1 MASISTAPDGNLT
14 IQFLLDGKRRTVW
27 LGKMKPE
34 AADKIKTNLQFII
47 EDKEQGEAHSA
58 ELVKWIRG
66 LGDKMHGKL
75 AKKGLFPA
83 RASAKQTTLL
93 AWIDRCIEKRTDVKP
108 ATKEIWRQGKKGLI
122 DFYGADRPLTAIT
135 GGEADD
141 YKLKL
146 IADKLAPYTV
156 SKRLQFA
163 NKVFISAV
171 DHELLLKNPFS
182 KVKIKKTMKDR
193 KRFISAEDTRKLI
206 DSCPDQDWRLIVSL
220 ARWGGL
226 RCPSEVL
233 SVTWADID
241 WDRSRVRVTSP
252 KTEHHVGKDH
262 RELPL
267 FPELRAELQAA
278 WTPESAGYIVDE
290 RFRKGSM
297 GPAGWRNCNLRTTF
311 QKIVKRAGLTP
322 WPRLFHNLRSSRQTE
337 LQEKFPMHVVC
348 AWLGNSPD
356 IAREHYLQTTD
367 EHFELAAPPT
377 DYLQKPVQYQ
387 AVSGEIPP
395 CPVPANVGFTAGF
408 LPDTT
413 LYNCPDGEDGIR
425 THGGL

>member
-1 MASISTAPDGNLT
+1 MASISTDSAGNRT

-34 AADKIKTNLQFII
+34 AVDKIKTNVQFII
-47 EDKEQGEAHSA
+47 EDKEQGSAHSDD
-58 ELVKWIRG
+58 LRTWIRK
-66 LGDKMHGKL
+66 LGDKLHGKL
-75 AKKGLFPA
+75 ARKGLFPV
-83 RASAKQTTLL
+83 RTSAKQTTLL

-108 ATKEIWRQGKKGLI
+108 ATKEIWRQGKNGLI
-122 DFYGADRPLTAIT
+122 GFFGADKPLATINA
-135 GGEADD
+135 GVAAD
-141 YKLKL
+141 YKSKL
-146 IADKLAPYTV
+146 LADKLAPYTI

-163 NKVFISAV
+163 NKVFIAAV
-171 DHELLLKNPFS
+171 EHELIEKNPFA

-193 KRFISAEDTRKLI
+193 KRFISPEDTAKLL
-206 DSCPDQDWRLIVSL
+206 DNCPPGSDWRLIIAL
-220 ARWGGL
+220 ARWGGM

-233 SVTWADID
+233 SITWADID
-241 WDRSRVRVTSP
+241 WDKSRIRVTSP
-252 KTEHHVGKDH
+252 KTEHHAGKDH

-267 FPELRAELQAA
+267 FPELRTELQAA
-278 WTPESAGYIVDE
+278 WTSESSGYIVDE

-311 QKIVKRAGLTP
+311 GRIIAKAGLTP

-367 EHFELAAPPT
+367 QHFERAAGNP
-377 DYLQKPVQYQ
+377 LQKPVQYPV
-387 AVSGEIPP
+387 VSGETKPY
-395 CPVPANVGFTAGF
+395 PVPSNVGFTAG
-408 LPDTT
+408 LPPDTT